1 MKKGKKISLGDCV
14 SKTLSAAILVLL
26 IPSVALPKLLQQ
38 SRSAAGNGKK
48 KKEEE
53 VYLIDKCVQLQE

>member
-1 MKKGKKISLGDCV
+1 MKKKKKKKISLGDRV

-38 SRSAAGNGKK
+38 SRSAAGNGGKK
-48 KKEEE
+48 GRRG
-53 VYLIDKCVQLQE
+53 LTDSR

>member
-1 MKKGKKISLGDCV
+1 MKKKKISLGDRV

-38 SRSAAGNGKK
+38 SRSAAGNGEKK
-48 KKEEE
+48 GRRG
-53 VYLIDKCVQLQE
+53 LTDSR

>member
-1 MKKGKKISLGDCV
+1 MKKKKKKKISLGDRV

-38 SRSAAGNGKK
+38 SRSAAGNGGKK
-48 KKEEE
+48 RKKRFN
-53 VYLIDKCVQLQE
+53 